1 MPVCFFV
8 VVPAT
13 DFFPRNPLCDVDC
26 GSTLFPQTLSTT
38 TSEAAH
44 PCGDLS
50 HKLWRERSTSA
61 CTVARASHRS
71 TSSTDR
77 PGVPVRVLQEGVSV
91 ARGAARP
98 PPSSPRVRARELA
111 WLAGARLRGRG
122 WLRSVALGSPAALP
136 DPQTDVFPPTTASS
150 WTRWST
156 RDPASA
162 KRTLSTNSL
171 TYCGQHFRHVRV
183 E

>member
-136 DPQTDVFPPTTASS
+136 DPQTDVFPPDDGLLVDALVHARPCISKTHTVNQFTDLL
-150 WTRWST
+150 WT
-156 RDPASA
+156 
-162 KRTLSTNSL
+162 TLSPRSS
-171 TYCGQHFRHVRV
+171 
-183 E
+183 